1 MKMNL
6 SDPYQR
12 RAYANR
18 RLGLAIDR
26 AMKAKKGADK
36 EHATKWVAA
45 WGWAKRLAPSEE
57 AEEPPEHIIQRA
69 ILQGLEA
76 ASGQIGLRE

>member
-45 WGWAKRLAPSEE
+45 WGWATGIRPFDV
-57 AEEPPEHIIQRA
+57 EPEDNSKI
-69 ILQGLEA
+69 
-76 ASGQIGLRE
+76 